1 MIQQSMANKFRLTL
15 ADSSATTAQDTAAL
29 VLLILLNPAVDPVIN
44 GSLLSTV
51 SVTNTTSTAV

>member
-1 MIQQSMANKFRLTL
+1 MADN
-15 ADSSATTAQDTAAL
+15 SATTAQDTAPL
-29 VLLILLNPAVDPVIN
+29 VLLILLNPAVDPVID